1 MTKITSES
9 RTSHIESGNQLTD
22 EELIARFQQGDNYA
36 FDQLVRRY
44 KEPLLSFIYRFI
56 GEINESEDI
65 VQETF
70 FRVYKNKHYYK
81 EVAKFSTWIYT
92 IAGNL
97 AKTELRRRR
106 RRKIFSI
113 HKETAAEKD
122 IDLPDKNSD
131 PEKEVNTILTE
142 KVIQKAIS
150 SLPPKFRQVIILRD
164 IQGFSY
170 EEISGIIKVPLGTV
184 KSRVNR
190 ARLRLQEDLSF
201 LLEDLGNP
209 ITQ

>member
-1 MTKITSES
+1 MTKTVNE
-9 RTSHIESGNQLTD
+9 SHIGKKSEKSLPTD

-44 KEPLLSFIYRFI
+44 KEPLLNFIYRFV
-56 GEINESEDI
+56 GEMNESEDL

-70 FRVYKNKHYYK
+70 YRVFKNKHYYK

-97 AKTELRRRR
+97 AKTELRRRK
-106 RRKIFSI
+106 RRKLFSI
-113 HKETAAEKD
+113 HQETPAERE
-122 IDLPDKNSD
+122 IELPDKESD
-131 PEKEVNTILTE
+131 PEKDVNTVITE
-142 KVIQKAIS
+142 KIIQKAIGN
-150 SLPPKFRQVIILRD
+150 LPPKFRQVIILRD

-201 LLEDLGNP
+201 LIDDFQSLS
-209 ITQ
+209 T